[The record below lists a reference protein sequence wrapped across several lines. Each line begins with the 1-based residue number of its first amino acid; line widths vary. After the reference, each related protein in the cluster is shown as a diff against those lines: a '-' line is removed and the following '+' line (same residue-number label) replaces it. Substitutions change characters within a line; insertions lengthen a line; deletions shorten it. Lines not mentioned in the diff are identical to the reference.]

1 MSQKMK
7 YTNANLHFITL
18 SLFVSSISFF
28 LVFIEAI
35 KYYRLGDSC
44 VKKAQDFNM
53 KSRVVI
59 LTELTI
65 FPKTNRRTTKVRYT
79 WRWQSIHSI
88 MLV

>member
-44 VKKAQDFNM
+44 VKQAQDFNL

-59 LTELTI
+59 LTQLMI
-65 FPKTNRRTTKVRYT
+65 FPKTN
-79 WRWQSIHSI
+79 
-88 MLV
+88 M